1 MSRRIRTAEESAR
14 RESALTKEA
23 MRTLLADSTAP
34 RDPRSRGDHYRAHL
48 VDAHRIIETL
58 QLRIK
63 EVEAERDKAKADR
76 DYSLSLCVTRTAA
89 EEARLSAFRLAREE
103 AAILMEGKDGE
114 PTAQSE
120 AIREKVK
127 DPKPRWTR

>member
-14 RESALTKEA
+14 RESVAAKLA
-23 MRTLLADSTAP
+23 GFTLLADSTAP
-34 RDPRSRGDHYRAHL
+34 RDPRSRGDHYRGHL
-48 VDAHRIIETL
+48 ADAHRTIEIL
-58 QLRIK
+58 QHRIADLEK
-63 EVEAERDKAKADR
+63 ERDKARTDKEYA
-76 DYSLSLCVTRTAA
+76 LSLCVTRTAA

-103 AAILMEGKDGE
+103 AAILMEGKYGE

-127 DPKPRWTR
+127 DPKPKWTR

>member
-34 RDPRSRGDHYRAHL
+34 RDPRGRGDHYRRHL
-48 VDAHRIIETL
+48 TDAHRIIETL

-63 EVEAERDKAKADR
+63 EVEAERDKIKRQAEYDR
-76 DYSLSLCVTRTAA
+76 SLCVTRTVA
-89 EEARLSAFRLAREE
+89 EEARLAAFRLARGKASLLAEWPPGVPTSMSH
-103 AAILMEGKDGE
+103 AIDCI
-114 PTAQSE
+114 P
-120 AIREKVK
+120 
-127 DPKPRWTR
+127 DPKPKWS